1 MPDKD
6 DVPDDDRLGLDAD
19 TMRRTGYA
27 VVDAL
32 VEHLTDTDAPALRRA
47 DPDEMRRR
55 LAGPPPEG
63 PVDFDTLLGQLRDDV
78 LSFMARSD
86 HPGYFAFIPSNGTWP
101 SALGDFVASATNI
114 YAGSWME
121 AAGPSEVERT
131 VLGWF
136 ADWLGLPATT
146 AGVLV
151 SGGSAANMTA
161 LACAREHEVGA
172 MADDLVAYV
181 SDQAHSSLA
190 RAGRVLGFRPDQLR
204 VVPVDNEFRLRPDA
218 LVGAIEADRSH
229 GRRPLFVCAAAGSTN
244 TGAIDPLPEVAD
256 ICAQHG
262 VWMHVDAAYGGF
274 AAITERGRRALAGI
288 ERADSVTLDPHK
300 WLYQPFEC
308 GAVLVRDGDRLRRA
322 FEITPDYL
330 KDAERGDDEVNF
342 ADLGM
347 QLSRMSRAIKVWLSI
362 RYFGLAAYRA
372 TVDRCVDLAL
382 LAERHIDRS
391 DELELLFGAH
401 LGIVCF
407 RRHPPGVDDEAT
419 LDRINAELVH
429 SFAESGRGLVS
440 STRLDQRYAIR
451 LCVLNHTSGER
462 DVLDVL
468 RWLDDAPVEGAG
480 PSATP
485 SAAVE
490 PTGLDRLSFTGLGW
504 GERSGVGVGVLD
516 GVALFAGM
524 TGEARAAVAQV
535 CHEEVAAAGDHL
547 VRRWDIHRDVYVVLD
562 GSVDVLIDGRVVR
575 SLGAGDFFGE
585 LAARDWGA
593 GFGYSRLADV
603 VATTPVRL
611 LVLPHQLFAD
621 LVRRVPSVRAQIEAA
636 AKERLSRR

>member
-1 MPDKD
+1 MH
-6 DVPDDDRLGLDAD
+6 DDRLGLDAD

-27 VVDAL
+27 MVDAL
-32 VEHLTDTDAPALRRA
+32 VEHLTDADAPALRRA
-47 DPDEMRRR
+47 TPDEMRRR
-55 LAGPPPEG
+55 LAGPPPEQ
-63 PVDFDTLLGQLRDDV
+63 PEDFDTLLAQLRDDV
-78 LSFMARSD
+78 LAFMARSD
-86 HPGYFAFIPSNGTWP
+86 HAGYFAFIPSNGTWP

-114 YAGSWME
+114 YCGSWME

-204 VVPVDNEFRLRPDA
+204 VVPVDGEYRLRPDA
-218 LVGAIEADRSH
+218 LVGAIEADLAH

-244 TGAIDPLPEVAD
+244 TGAIDPLDEVAD
-256 ICAQHG
+256 VCARHG
-262 VWMHVDAAYGGF
+262 LWMHVDAAYGGF

-308 GAVLVRDGDRLRRA
+308 GAVLVRDGDRLRHA

-330 KDAERGDDEVNF
+330 KDAERGAGEVNY

-347 QLSRMSRAIKVWLSI
+347 QLSRMSRALKVWLSI

-372 TVDRCVDLAL
+372 TVDRCLDLAVV
-382 LAERHIDRS
+382 AERHVEAS

-407 RRHPPGVDDEAT
+407 RRHPRGVDDEAV
-419 LDRINAELVH
+419 LDRLNAGLVH
-429 SFAESGRGLVS
+429 AFAESGRGLVS

-451 LCVLNHTSGER
+451 MCVLNHTTGEQ

-468 RWLDDAPVEGAG
+468 RWLEEAPVEQGAG
-480 PSATP
+480 SPGSTAP
-485 SAAVE
+485 PVE
-490 PTGLDRLSFTGLGW
+490 PAGLDRLSFAGLGW
-504 GERSGVGVGVLD
+504 GERSGVEADLLD
-516 GVALFAGM
+516 GVPLFEGM
-524 TGEARAAVAQV
+524 APDARAALAQV
-535 CHEEVAAAGDHL
+535 CHEEVASAGDHL

-562 GSVDVLIDGRVVR
+562 GSVDVLVDDRVVR

-603 VATTPVRL
+603 VATSPVRL

-621 LVRRVPSVRAQIEAA
+621 LVRWVPSIRARIETT
-636 AKERLSRR
+636 AKERLAER